1 MELGA
6 ALGASEMAG
15 KPGLAMGMELGAAL
29 GAAEMACK
37 LGLAMGMELGAALE
51 ASEMAGKLGLAMGM
65 ELASRFKGPRVAG
78 KLGLAMGGE
87 LGAGVE
93 DIGWMLGG
101 MSGAGTKVL
110 RYLELVLESWRSL
123 GLVVL
128 LESWWNRVA
137 VGLKTA
143 TSTPCGRSCR
153 GIVFHVLIITV
164 FLFIIGFLFIV
175 SRRMGRVG
183 CLSWR
188 RAIRVGLL
196 E

>member
-1 MELGA
+1 MGMKLGAALGASAMAGKLGLRMELGA

-15 KPGLAMGMELGAAL
+15 R
-29 GAAEMACK
+29 
-37 LGLAMGMELGAALE
+37 LGLAMGM
-51 ASEMAGKLGLAMGM
+51 K
-65 ELASRFKGPRVAG
+65 
-78 KLGLAMGGE
+78 

-93 DIGWMLGG
+93 DIVWMLGV
-101 MSGAGTKVL
+101 MSGADKNWL
-110 RYLELVLESWRSL
+110 RYLEVVFESWRSL
-123 GLVVL
+123 GLEVL
-128 LESWWNRVA
+128 MESWWNHVA

-153 GIVFHVLIITV
+153 GIVFHVLIIITV